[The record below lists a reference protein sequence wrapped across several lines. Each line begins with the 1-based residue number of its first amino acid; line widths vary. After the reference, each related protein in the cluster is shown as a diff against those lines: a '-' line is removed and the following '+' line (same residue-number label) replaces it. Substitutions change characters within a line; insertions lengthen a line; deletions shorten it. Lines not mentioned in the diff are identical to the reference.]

1 MVYRFL
7 VILIL
12 SNFIILTSKANIIY
26 EKNNI
31 VITNLDLDIYQN
43 LYKSNFNKKIDDD
56 NALKNLILISNVI
69 NDLIKNN
76 PEFINRIDNE
86 ISVNSNQ
93 ELLQEE
99 VVKNF
104 FRFLRIRNEFV
115 INYFQNKLTV
125 QELKLI
131 FQNINSLDLPISDNN
146 CLIVNTIIDLKSNH
160 YFIENFF
167 SNLKN
172 NEKNFKVLI
181 ENKIYDVCINEQ
193 NFKQIEQLI
202 INYIQNKTK
211 EDFEVF
217 VYDKSK
223 N

>member
-86 ISVNSNQ
+86 ISANSNQ
-93 ELLQEE
+93 ELIQEE

>member
-43 LYKSNFNKKIDDD
+43 LYQSNFNKKIDDD

-69 NDLIKNN
+69 NDLKKNN

-86 ISVNSNQ
+86 ILVNNNQ

-115 INYFQNKLTV
+115 INYFQNKLKV

-146 CLIVNTIIDLKSNH
+146 CLIVNTIIDLKNNN
-160 YFIENFF
+160 YFIENFL

-211 EDFEVF
+211 EDFEIF

>member
-7 VILIL
+7 VIFIL
-12 SNFIILTSKANIIY
+12 SNLLILTSKANIIY

-43 LYKSNFNKKIDDD
+43 LYQSNFNKKIDDD

-69 NDLIKNN
+69 NDLKNNN

-86 ISVNSNQ
+86 ILVNSNQ

-181 ENKIYDVCINEQ
+181 ENKIYDVCVNEQ
-193 NFKQIEQLI
+193 YFKQIEQLI

-211 EDFEVF
+211 EDFEIF

>member
-7 VILIL
+7 LILIL

-211 EDFEVF
+211 EDFEIF

>member
-7 VILIL
+7 VIFIL
-12 SNFIILTSKANIIY
+12 SNLLILTSKANIIY

-43 LYKSNFNKKIDDD
+43 LYQSNFNKKIDDD
-56 NALKNLILISNVI
+56 NALKNLILMSNVI
-69 NDLIKNN
+69 NDLKKNN
-76 PEFINRIDNE
+76 PEFINRIDKE
-86 ISVNSNQ
+86 ILLNSNQ

-146 CLIVNTIIDLKSNH
+146 CLIVNTIIDLKNNH

-181 ENKIYDVCINEQ
+181 ENKIYDVCVNEQ

-211 EDFEVF
+211 EDFEIF

>member
-146 CLIVNTIIDLKSNH
+146 CLIVNTIIDLKSNN
-160 YFIENFF
+160 YFI
-167 SNLKN
+167 
-172 NEKNFKVLI
+172 
-181 ENKIYDVCINEQ
+181 
-193 NFKQIEQLI
+193 
-202 INYIQNKTK
+202 
-211 EDFEVF
+211 
-217 VYDKSK
+217 
-223 N
+223 

>member
-12 SNFIILTSKANIIY
+12 SNLIILTSKANVIY

-31 VITNLDLDIYQN
+31 VITNLDIDIYQN
-43 LYKSNFNKKIDDD
+43 LYQSNFNKKIDDD

-181 ENKIYDVCINEQ
+181 ENKIYDVCVNEQ
-193 NFKQIEQLI
+193 YFKQIEQLI

-211 EDFEVF
+211 EDFEIF

>member
-146 CLIVNTIIDLKSNH
+146 CMIVNTIVDLKNNH
-160 YFIENFF
+160 YFIKNFF

-211 EDFEVF
+211 EDFEIF

>member
-211 EDFEVF
+211 EDFEIF

>member
-181 ENKIYDVCINEQ
+181 ENKIYDVCVNEQ
-193 NFKQIEQLI
+193 YFKQIEQLI

-211 EDFEVF
+211 EDFEIF

>member
-12 SNFIILTSKANIIY
+12 SNFIIFTSKANVIY

-31 VITNLDLDIYQN
+31 VITNLDIDIYQN
-43 LYKSNFNKKIDDD
+43 LYQSNFNKKIDDD

-69 NDLIKNN
+69 NDLKNNN

-86 ISVNSNQ
+86 ILVNSNQ

-146 CLIVNTIIDLKSNH
+146 CLIVNTIIDLKNNH

-181 ENKIYDVCINEQ
+181 ENKIYDVCVNEQ
-193 NFKQIEQLI
+193 YFKQIEQLI

-211 EDFEVF
+211 EDFEIF